1 LLDAIDKKVGLSNT
15 LIVFSGTGYYQN
27 EVEYSNGLSLGGGEF
42 HPKRCVAL
50 LNMYLMAIHGQQNWV
65 KGYHD
70 GQLYFNRKTIE
81 DAKLDLGVIQQ
92 QAAEFVLEFSGV
104 QHVTT
109 DRALR
114 SGDWNE
120 GTANFRNGTHHLGRG
135 DLMIELQP
143 GWKIAN
149 DDDKSKK
156 PTSIVRN
163 NAVITPLIFMG
174 NGLKP
179 AHIYREVKATEVAP
193 TITHVLRIRPPNA
206 SLQLPLSELL
216 NY

>member
-1 LLDAIDKKVGLSNT
+1 
-15 LIVFSGTGYYQN
+15 
-27 EVEYSNGLSLGGGEF
+27 
-42 HPKRCVAL
+42 
-50 LNMYLMAIHGQQNWV
+50 
-65 KGYHD
+65 
-70 GQLYFNRKTIE
+70 
-81 DAKLDLGVIQQ
+81 
-92 QAAEFVLEFSGV
+92 V

-109 DRALR
+109 DRELR

-135 DLMIELQP
+135 DLIIELQP
-143 GWKIAN
+143 GWTIAN
-149 DDDKSKK
+149 GDEKGKK
-156 PTSIVRN
+156 NTSVVRN

-193 TITHVLRIRPPNA
+193 TVTHVLRIRPPNA
-206 SLQLPLSELL
+206 CNQLPLSELL